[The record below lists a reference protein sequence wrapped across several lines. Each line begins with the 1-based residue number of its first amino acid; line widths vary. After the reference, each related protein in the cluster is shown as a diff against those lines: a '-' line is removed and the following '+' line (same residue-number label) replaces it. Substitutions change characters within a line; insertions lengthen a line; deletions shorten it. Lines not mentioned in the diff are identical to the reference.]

1 MPGAPTNVGSML
13 HVAYLQATT
22 ASFAAIVACQI
33 GTAFAARTQ
42 HSALRTVGLFSN
54 PLLLGGIAFELL
66 FAAAVIYLPPL
77 QVVFGTAALP
87 PWVLGALVPMP
98 VLVWGIDEAFRA
110 LRRRSENPEGPASAL
125 ARRHRRAA
133 GSATSR

>member
-1 MPGAPTNVGSML
+1 MAERMSR
-13 HVAYLQATT
+13 Q
-22 ASFAAIVACQI
+22 
-33 GTAFAARTQ
+33 
-42 HSALRTVGLFSN
+42 TVT

-77 QVVFGTAALP
+77 QAVFGTAALP

-110 LRRRSENPEGPASAL
+110 LRRRSENPEGPAAAIGPSPLPRSSFGAPSTSQLEQRRRSAPGRDR
-125 ARRHRRAA
+125 ARR
-133 GSATSR
+133 